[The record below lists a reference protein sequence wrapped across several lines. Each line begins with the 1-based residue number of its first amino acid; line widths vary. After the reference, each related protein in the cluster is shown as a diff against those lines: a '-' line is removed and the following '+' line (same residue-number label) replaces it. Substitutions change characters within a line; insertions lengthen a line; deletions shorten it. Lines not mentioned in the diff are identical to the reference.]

1 MKQIKQWLLLTG
13 LALSFQAQAFEC
25 TVEEWD
31 IIVLQHQNLS
41 AELTQQLQ
49 EYKALC
55 ASDFSQFPDDSA
67 CSSLMHKNKQL
78 TDMTARLD
86 ETLLGLKQEAD
97 EWKKMSEACQRKE
110 FTKLAEISLVK
121 HDNLLR
127 LVDKLT
133 HGENSLKSRI
143 RQCQESLGRESE
155 NHCH

>member
-1 MKQIKQWLLLTG
+1 MKRWLLGIGFALT
-13 LALSFQAQAFEC
+13 FQAQAFEC

-31 IIVLQHQNLS
+31 VIALQQQNLS
-41 AELTQQLQ
+41 NQLTQHVK

-55 ASDFSQFPDDSA
+55 DSDFSQLPDDSA
-67 CSSLMHKNKQL
+67 CSSLTHTNKQL
-78 TDMTARLD
+78 ADMTSRLD

-127 LVDKLT
+127 LVDKLAQ
-133 HGENSLKSRI
+133 GEKSFKTQV
-143 RQCQESLGRESE
+143 RQCQESLERESE
-155 NHCH
+155 KRCR